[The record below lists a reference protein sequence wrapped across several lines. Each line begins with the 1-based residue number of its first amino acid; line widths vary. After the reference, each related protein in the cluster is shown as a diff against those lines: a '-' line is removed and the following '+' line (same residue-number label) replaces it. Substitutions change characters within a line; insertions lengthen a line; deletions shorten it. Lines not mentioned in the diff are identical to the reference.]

1 MRQLSLDK
9 VSCIIRTICLPY
21 KNNDLKLRG
30 LIVQDVPQNEIN
42 ALEPRTENRCSIQ
55 NEKGCYTHRS
65 RKHRP
70 FQHHDDAHLE
80 QWLNRKFVCQ
90 GDYSS
95 LCSTQNWRR
104 RHNPRSL
111 DLKRVYWLAG
121 KHLRSDP
128 RLGCSLAFGQKPIP
142 IGFRPC
148 LASPSGKYSSRHF
161 RSRQGLLS
169 WYYISNMVSLGLD
182 EKSCLLE
189 GGDFVQTSFFKRKDN

>member
-80 QWLNRKFVCQ
+80 Q
-90 GDYSS
+90 
-95 LCSTQNWRR
+95 
-104 RHNPRSL
+104 
-111 DLKRVYWLAG
+111 
-121 KHLRSDP
+121 
-128 RLGCSLAFGQKPIP
+128 
-142 IGFRPC
+142 
-148 LASPSGKYSSRHF
+148 
-161 RSRQGLLS
+161 
-169 WYYISNMVSLGLD
+169 
-182 EKSCLLE
+182 
-189 GGDFVQTSFFKRKDN
+189 